1 MSGGR
6 GGNGSLGG
14 GGETSKAAGA
24 EAAGARSV
32 QAATTQG
39 LQEKRGAGG
48 RGLFMSAA
56 VVVATAAVVGY
67 PGQDHLWQR
76 LARRRTA
83 TPGQAHTAPG
93 RGEFLRSGCPLRRG

>member
-1 MSGGR
+1 LGGAWGRHNIRGGR
-6 GGNGSLGG
+6 GGNGSLAD

-56 VVVATAAVVGY
+56 VVVGAFF
-67 PGQDHLWQR
+67 L
-76 LARRRTA
+76 
-83 TPGQAHTAPG
+83 TPCFP
-93 RGEFLRSGCPLRRG
+93 S

>member
-6 GGNGSLGG
+6 DGKGSLGS
-14 GGETSKAAGA
+14 GGERSQAAGA

-48 RGLFMSAA
+48 RGFFMSAAA

-67 PGQDHLWQR
+67 PGQDPLRQR
-76 LARRRTA
+76 LARRRTE
-83 TPGQAHTAPG
+83 TPGQAHTAPR
-93 RGEFLRSGCPLRRG
+93 RGEFLRSGCPL